1 MVGCKS
7 KTPLGDNNSLPT
19 AKNIQR
25 SRKNIKNRIDLSS
38 PNYTDNNFS
47 GFLVINVYE
56 TLARSVN
63 SYDIENWLQKLPLQ
77 SLEIVKLTSP

>member
-1 MVGCKS
+1 MDGCKS
-7 KTPLGDNNSLPT
+7 KTSPGGSNLLPT
-19 AKNIQR
+19 TKNIQR

-56 TLARSVN
+56 TPARSVN
-63 SYDIENWLQKLPLQ
+63 S
-77 SLEIVKLTSP
+77 